1 MRDKWYGDNRDLV
14 KWGVLLALAER
25 SEARHI
31 LQVPYYRAT
40 EWPELELDGEAVR
53 LPTAVIR
60 HFRCVPAVVKIEA
73 SVPIEVM
80 TEAFGD
86 RGDYHRAVIERVRCR
101 PAAPGIVFLDPDT
114 GLESRRPSLNHVL
127 NREVAELWHELTIG
141 DLLVLYQHQT
151 NRNGRA
157 WIPGKRKQFAQAI
170 GCSLGSVKLARCEEI
185 APDVVLFYAQKAG

>member
-25 SEARHI
+25 CRAKHI
-31 LQVPYYRAT
+31 LQVAYYRES
-40 EWPELELDGEAVR
+40 EWPELELAGEAVS
-53 LPTAVIR
+53 LPDAVIR
-60 HFRCVPAVVKIEA
+60 HFRWVPGIVKIEA

-80 TEAFGD
+80 TEPFGD
-86 RGDYHRAVIERVRCR
+86 RDDYQRAVIERIRRR
-101 PAAPGIVFLDPDT
+101 PAAPGIVLLDPDT

-127 NREVAELWHELTIG
+127 HREVGELWRELTIG

-157 WIPGKRKQFAQAI
+157 WIPRKKKQFAQAI
-170 GCSLGSVKLARCEEI
+170 GCPLGSVNLARCEKI
-185 APDVVLFYAQKAG
+185 ARDVVLFYAQKAG